1 MEFLVIFN
9 TLVLILAGSLI
20 TYTLSARIRRA
31 KYKAVRIRNEAQ
43 SRRPYNYR

>member
-20 TYTLSARIRRA
+20 TYNLS
-31 KYKAVRIRNEAQ
+31 KKHFSDSSDKKQ
-43 SRRPYNYR
+43 HK